1 MPMTAFELVATVALG
16 AVGGVVL
23 SRYCAW
29 FGFPFAWAVGP
40 IIAGILYGS
49 VMLVSGI
56 SAEGYPFIAAFLVG
70 VLISVPIA
78 RWRLGP
84 GGPDRL

>member
-1 MPMTAFELVATVALG
+1 MPITAFELFATFALG

-23 SRYCAW
+23 SRYCAG
-29 FGFPFAWAVGP
+29 FGFPLAWVVGP

-49 VMLVSGI
+49 VMLFAGI